1 MPDSQRALHA
11 TPMIP
16 WLEGDDPFPP
26 LASALT
32 HPNGLLAAGADLSP
46 KRLLAAYRQ
55 GIFPWYAQDEPI
67 LWWSPDPRMVLI
79 PSELKVS
86 RSLAKTL
93 RNRGHEIR
101 FDSAF
106 AAVLQGCATRGA
118 DHAASGAGE
127 SGTWITDAMRAA
139 YLRLHELGYAHSA
152 ETWIE
157 GELAGGLYGVA
168 IGRMFY
174 GESMFTRV
182 RDASKMAMVHLVRR
196 LQRQGCGMI
205 DCQMHTSHLASLG
218 ARAIPRSEFSLR
230 LQELVD
236 YALTPTKWNAPEA
249 DSDVAA

>member
-1 MPDSQRALHA
+1 
-11 TPMIP
+11 MIP
-16 WLEGDDPFPP
+16 WLEGDQAFPP
-26 LASALT
+26 LTSALT
-32 HPNGLLAAGADLSP
+32 HPNGLLAAGADLSLE
-46 KRLLAAYRQ
+46 RLLAAYRQ
-55 GIFPWYAQDEPI
+55 GIFPWYSRDEPI

-106 AAVLQGCATRGA
+106 AAVIDGCASRGA
-118 DHAASGAGE
+118 NHGSGAI
-127 SGTWITDAMRAA
+127 GTWITDEMRAA

-152 ETWIE
+152 ETWID

-182 RDASKMAMVHLVRR
+182 RDASKIAMVHLVRR
-196 LQRQGCGMI
+196 LQRRGYGMI
-205 DCQMHTSHLASLG
+205 DCQMHTAHLASLG

-230 LQELVD
+230 LQELIN
-236 YALTPTKWNAPEA
+236 YAAAPEKWRA
-249 DSDVAA
+249 EETDNDVAA